1 MANDFFAGLMGGL
14 GQVATAYGQ
23 NLWQDKQAEKALLRQ
38 QALNRQEAD
47 LRQQALEAEMKLRA
61 KWQLPEVT
69 SIEVDGPD
77 GRRVKRAIQTSRDPE
92 TGQVIT
98 NTLGESALPLEPN
111 KSRTIRQGGMDVTQ
125 EFDPRTG
132 KWTEIGRGAAFAPRE
147 GRQPNELQ
155 TRMAIAE
162 KYGATP
168 DDLRALALGTSDR
181 GTNWE
186 VREGPNGPVR
196 INKAT
201 GQTEQ
206 VTDEA
211 GKPVGVKLTPSDRKQ
226 VNAAVQKLGSI
237 DAIEAQLNN
246 VQERFDKLKGTM
258 SAGGLQGWVPTE
270 SGQQFDKAVA
280 ALSPLTRQLTRVPGE
295 GAQSDYEA
303 KLLQAAMLNRGSY
316 ESTTQDQIEQM
327 RELIQNM
334 RTGHQMTLE
343 SYGQEYKPK
352 GSGAGKYQVG
362 QIIEQGG
369 KKYRV
374 TGGDPNDPDVE
385 EVK

>member
-1 MANDFFAGLMGGL
+1 MANDAFGALLSGLANVAGNW
-14 GQVATAYGQ
+14 GQAKWADQQ
-23 NLWQDKQAEKALLRQ
+23 NAKAQARQAALNLQEAQLKAQAE
-38 QALNRQEAD
+38 EASAR
-47 LRQQALEAEMKLRA
+47 LKA
-61 KWQLPEVT
+61 KWSIPEHKT
-69 SIEVDGPD
+69 FETTGPD
-77 GRRVKRAIQTSRDPE
+77 GRIIKRTIAQRINPD
-92 TGQVIT
+92 TGQPVT
-98 NTLGESALPLEPN
+98 ETLGEAVQPMEAP
-111 KSRTIRQGGMDVTQ
+111 KTRTVRRGNLDVTE
-125 EFDPRTG
+125 EFNPQTG
-132 KWTEIGRGAAFAPRE
+132 QYAEVGRGPAFAPRE
-147 GRQPNELQ
+147 GRAPTELQ
-155 TRMAIAE
+155 TRIALA
-162 KYGATP
+162 KSLGASD
-168 DDLRALALGTSDR
+168 DDLKALALGTSDR

-201 GQTEQ
+201 GQTES

-246 VQERFDKLKGTM
+246 VQERFDKIKGTM

-270 SGQQFDKAVA
+270 SGQQFDKSVA
-280 ALSPLTRQLTRVPGE
+280 ALGPLMRQLTRVPGE

-316 ESTTQDQIEQM
+316 ESTTQDQIDQM

-352 GSGAGKYQVG
+352 GKESGKYSVG